1 MEADYKEIYEEHIS
15 KSNIITM
22 ITAKKVMSIPYGT
35 VHISDSGEVI
45 SLQEK
50 PTYIHN
56 INTGMYLMN
65 NKALLYIDENE
76 VLDMPTLIQRCID
89 AGESVGS
96 YQILSDEWLDMGQ
109 SDELERMKRRLNLV

>member
-1 MEADYKEIYEEHIS
+1 
-15 KSNIITM
+15 
-22 ITAKKVMSIPYGT
+22 
-35 VHISDSGEVI
+35 
-45 SLQEK
+45 
-50 PTYIHN
+50 
-56 INTGMYLMN
+56 MN